1 MKQRP
6 TMRARKISKNE
17 ISYNKNLDQAIHQIE
32 TRLSLIVFVV
42 LHDKFD
48 WGKIKVGNL
57 GGKILS
63 LKKQWI
69 EGAISTEE
77 LLRFTELKKYNV
89 YRKMKKIPMSQKM
102 ALARTKGRFVPGID
116 AYLDS
121 AFLNV
126 FLLMF
131 TPLKTDYRFSNEK
144 MDKFFDEIIDYVDSF
159 AKGYVDDKGLIE
171 IIKEYG
177 YDPVTGEEF

>member
-17 ISYNKNLDQAIHQIE
+17 ISYNRNLDQAIHQIE

-69 EGAISTEE
+69 EGAISSEE
-77 LLRFTELKKYNV
+77 LLRFTEV
-89 YRKMKKIPMSQKM
+89 KIIMCTEKSRAFQCRRRWHWQRQKEDLFP
-102 ALARTKGRFVPGID
+102 AL
-116 AYLDS
+116 
-121 AFLNV
+121 
-126 FLLMF
+126 M
-131 TPLKTDYRFSNEK
+131 
-144 MDKFFDEIIDYVDSF
+144 
-159 AKGYVDDKGLIE
+159 LIWT
-171 IIKEYG
+171 
-177 YDPVTGEEF
+177 VHS